1 MKPININNAT
11 VDYIA
16 ENIIQLYDSQEYPGY
31 VKSVTR
37 DTVYTNVVIYSAVFE
52 LDGEKLFM
60 QQTVYTRPSATG
72 TFDVTA
78 KRTEV
83 FK

>member
-1 MKPININNAT
+1 MQSININNAT

-16 ENIIQLYDSQEYPGY
+16 ENIAQLYDSQEYPGY

-37 DTVYTNVVIYSAVFE
+37 DTVCINVVIYSAVFE
-52 LDGEKLFM
+52 LDGEKMFM
-60 QQTVYTRPSATG
+60 QQTVYTRPSATE
-72 TFDVTA
+72 TFDVTVR
-78 KRTEV
+78 RTKV